1 MRGIFGV
8 RALLAALVV
17 LVGLLGGAGT
27 LAVFADEAEAHAAG
41 PWAQLKELTVRPAG
55 DMDGYS
61 REKFPHWSNA
71 QEYGWKIP
79 SFVSHPGSCDA
90 RDAALIRD
98 GKGQENVGRYCDVN
112 SGSWFDP
119 YTGQTFTNPSDVDI
133 DHFVPLA
140 NAWRSGAAGWGAAKK
155 ERFANVPQE
164 LLSVEDNAN
173 ASKGDRGPE
182 AWKPPRKAYH
192 CKYARKWIR
201 IKHDWKLSVTR
212 SEKGALREMLGTC
225 QS

>member
-1 MRGIFGV
+1 MRGIFRV

-17 LVGLLGGAGT
+17 LAGLLGGAGT
-27 LAVFADEAEAHAAG
+27 LAVFADGASAHAAG
-41 PWAQLKELTVRPAG
+41 PWVQLKELTVRPAG

-112 SGSWFDP
+112 SGTWYDP
-119 YTGQTFTNPSDVDI
+119 YTGQTFTNPSDIDI

-192 CKYARKWIR
+192 CKYATKWIR

-212 SEKGALREMLGTC
+212 SEKVALKEMLAIC
-225 QS
+225 